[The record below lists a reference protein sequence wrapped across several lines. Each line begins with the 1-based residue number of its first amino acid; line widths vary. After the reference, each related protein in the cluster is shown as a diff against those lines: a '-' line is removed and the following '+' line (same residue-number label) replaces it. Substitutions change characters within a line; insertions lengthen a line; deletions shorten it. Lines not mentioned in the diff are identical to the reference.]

1 MRRRGRKTKPA
12 SQVAHAA
19 SLPMQPAQPSQP
31 ARTACDEANHKQ
43 QPPSPNGLKAK
54 LTLILSHTPTHPHTV
69 RRSAPCD
76 GDAPRAQLIPV
87 DPNGAR
93 VCIGTGIP
101 ARERHAFS
109 PTERAHLLF
118 ALAVQSSPVPS
129 RPVPVPVCLP
139 ACRGPVTR
147 RDAVV
152 SATTRGSWTD
162 ERNVVLLLAN

>member
-1 MRRRGRKTKPA
+1 
-12 SQVAHAA
+12 
-19 SLPMQPAQPSQP
+19 MQPAQPSQP